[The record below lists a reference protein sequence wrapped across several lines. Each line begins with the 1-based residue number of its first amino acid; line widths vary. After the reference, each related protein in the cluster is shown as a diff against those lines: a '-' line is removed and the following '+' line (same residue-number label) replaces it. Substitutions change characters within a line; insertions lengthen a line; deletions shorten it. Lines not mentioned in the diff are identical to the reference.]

1 MSGLYR
7 LDDLRVDIARRRV
20 LRGETELDV
29 AGLSFDL
36 LAYLLSQGDHVV
48 SFDELIAAVW
58 APAVVGEDTV
68 TQRVKLLRQALGDD
82 GRNPRYLRS
91 VRGRGYQLC
100 QMPQP
105 LAATPASA
113 KPAST
118 TMTAMPAATATAAK
132 TSSLPG
138 LRWVLLLVSL
148 PLLSLA
154 ALMLLRQRD
163 AAAPPANERE
173 QRLQRARYY
182 AGIGQQDDI
191 ERAIALYQSL
201 LREDANDAAAQT
213 GLSFA
218 YSTRVCLYNQPP
230 DGAAQAEQLALS
242 VLARQPRD
250 SLALAALAYSHDC
263 RGHLAA
269 AIAYYEQAVAADPA
283 ARRDSAASLA
293 YLYMVKGRLAEALA
307 RHLDGLG
314 AATKPR
320 YLEIQLARNLEL
332 LGETAAAEQRYRRS
346 FELYPDNVFSNAA
359 WPRALLLQGR
369 LAEAQQA
376 LDEALRRT
384 RHPELY
390 LLQGELAL
398 LRGDRPGAAD
408 AYTSAA
414 RLRPHASLPQ
424 TLALL
429 QSEPPPAF
437 DVLRQRLAQLPQEQ
451 SAEQGGWPEDEIER
465 ALLLQALDDKPAAL
479 QALQAAVDAGWRD
492 RAWLQTSALFRPL
505 AAEPRFAVLLDDIA
519 ARVARERAQAAQAI
533 RAAAAAP

>member
-7 LDDLRVDIARRRV
+7 LDDLRVDIARRQV
-20 LRGETELDV
+20 LRGDVALDV

-36 LAYLLSQGDHVV
+36 LAYLLEQGDRVV
-48 SFDELIAAVW
+48 SFDQLIAAVW

-100 QMPQP
+100 QAPQR
-105 LAATPASA
+105 LDSVEAAT
-113 KPAST
+113 
-118 TMTAMPAATATAAK
+118 TAAAVS
-132 TSSLPG
+132 THSG
-138 LRWVLLLVSL
+138 LRWVVLLTAL
-148 PLLSLA
+148 PLIALA
-154 ALMLLRQRD
+154 VLALLRQRD
-163 AAAPPANERE
+163 AVPPPAGERE

-191 ERAIALYQSL
+191 ERAIALYQAL
-201 LREDANDAAAQT
+201 LREDANDTAAQT

-230 DGAAQAEQLALS
+230 EGAVQAEQLAQS

-263 RGHLAA
+263 RGHLAT
-269 AIAYYEQAVAADPA
+269 AIGYYEQAVALDPA

-293 YLYMVKGRLAEALA
+293 YLYMVQGKLAQALA
-307 RHLDGLG
+307 MNLAGLH
-314 AATKPR
+314 AAAKPR

-346 FELYPDNVFSNAA
+346 FQLYPDNVFSNAA

-376 LDEALRRT
+376 LDEARRRT
-384 RHPELY
+384 RHPELD

-398 LRGDRPGAAD
+398 LRGDRSAA
-408 AYTSAA
+408 AAAFASAA
-414 RLRPHASLPQ
+414 RLRPHASMPQ

-429 QSEPPPAF
+429 QSDPPPSA
-437 DVLRQRLAQLPQEQ
+437 DALRQRLAQLPQEP
-451 SAEQGGWPEDEIER
+451 APAQGGWPEDELER
-465 ALLLQALDDKPAAL
+465 TLLLQALDEKAAAL
-479 QALQAAVDAGWRD
+479 QALRAAVDAGWRD
-492 RAWLQTSALFRPL
+492 RAYLQTSALFRPL
-505 AAEPRFAVLLDDIA
+505 AAEPGFAAVLDDLA
-519 ARVARERAQAAQAI
+519 ARVARERAQAGEAI
-533 RAAAAAP
+533 RAAAATP

>member
-1 MSGLYR
+1 MPVAAAVSGLYR
-7 LDDLRVDIARRRV
+7 LDDLRVDTARRQVTRDDSA
-20 LRGETELDV
+20 LDV
-29 AGLSFDL
+29 GGLSFDL
-36 LAYLLSQGDHVV
+36 LAYLLAQGDRVV

-82 GRNPRYLRS
+82 GRKPRYLRS

-100 QMPQP
+100 HAPQR
-105 LAATPASA
+105 LDATPA
-113 KPAST
+113 
-118 TMTAMPAATATAAK
+118 TATPADLAPTAAAARK
-132 TSSLPG
+132 AAPLSG
-138 LRWVLLLVSL
+138 LRWVLLLTSL
-148 PLLSLA
+148 PLLVLA
-154 ALMLLRQRD
+154 ALVLMRTRE
-163 AAAPPANERE
+163 APSPPASERE

-191 ERAIALYQSL
+191 ERAIALYQAL
-201 LREDANDAAAQT
+201 LREDPNDAAAQT

-230 DGAAQAEQLALS
+230 AGAVQAEELAQA

-263 RGHLAA
+263 RGHIAT
-269 AIAYYEQAVAADPA
+269 AIDYYEQAVALDPTG
-283 ARRDSAASLA
+283 RRDSAASLA
-293 YLYMVKGRLAEALA
+293 YLYLIKGRLADALA
-307 RHLDGLG
+307 RHLDGLRDS
-314 AATKPR
+314 AKPR

-332 LGETAAAEQRYRRS
+332 LGETAAAERRYRRS
-346 FELYPDNVFSNAA
+346 FQLYPDNVFSNAA

-398 LRGDRPGAAD
+398 LRGDRRGAAD
-408 AYTSAA
+408 AYASAA

-429 QSEPPPAF
+429 QSDPPPTAET
-437 DVLRQRLAQLPQEQ
+437 LRERLAQLPPA
-451 SAEQGGWPEDEIER
+451 AEQDGWPDDQLER
-465 ALLLQALDDKPAAL
+465 ALLLQALGDHAAAL
-479 QALQAAVDAGWRD
+479 KALHAAVEAGWRD

-505 AAEPRFAVLLDDIA
+505 AAEPGFAVVLDDIA
-519 ARVARERAQAAQAI
+519 ARVARERERAAEAI

>member
-1 MSGLYR
+1 MAVSGLYR
-7 LDDLRVDIARRRV
+7 LDDLRVDIARRQV
-20 LRGETELDV
+20 VRGEAVLDV

-36 LAYLLSQGDHVV
+36 LAYLLGQGDRVV

-100 QMPQP
+100 QAPQP
-105 LAATPASA
+105 LAAPAKTAAAPPAAKSTAPAS
-113 KPAST
+113 
-118 TMTAMPAATATAAK
+118 
-132 TSSLPG
+132 G
-138 LRWVLLLVSL
+138 LRWMVLLTSL
-148 PLLSLA
+148 PLLALA
-154 ALMLLRQRD
+154 VLLLLRQRD
-163 AAAPPANERE
+163 AAAPPASERE

-191 ERAIALYQSL
+191 ERAIALYEAL
-201 LREDANDAAAQT
+201 LREDPDDAPAQT

-230 DGAAQAEQLALS
+230 EGAAQAEQLAQA
-242 VLARQPRD
+242 VLAKRPRD

-263 RGHLAA
+263 RGHLAT
-269 AIAYYEQAVAADPA
+269 AIGYYEQAVAADPA

-293 YLYMVKGRLAEALA
+293 YLYMVKGRLAQALA
-307 RHLDGLG
+307 MNLDGLRD
-314 AATKPR
+314 AARPR

-346 FELYPDNVFSNAA
+346 FQLYPDNVFSNAA

-369 LAEAQQA
+369 LAEAQQT

-398 LRGDRPGAAD
+398 LRGDRRGAAD
-408 AYTSAA
+408 AYASAA
-414 RLRPHASLPQ
+414 KLRPHASLPQ

-429 QSEPPPAF
+429 QSDPPPPPE
-437 DVLRQRLAQLPQEQ
+437 VLRQRLAQLPQEPAPAQ
-451 SAEQGGWPEDEIER
+451 DGWPDDALER
-465 ALLLQALDDKPAAL
+465 ALLLQALGERAQAL
-479 QALQAAVDAGWRD
+479 QALRAAVDAGWRD
-492 RAWLQTSALFRPL
+492 RAWLQTSAQFRPL
-505 AAEPRFAVLLDDIA
+505 AAEPGFAVALDDIA
-519 ARVARERAQAAQAI
+519 ARVAREREQAAPAI

>member
-7 LDDLRVDIARRRV
+7 LDDLRVDIARRQV
-20 LRGETELDV
+20 VRGEAVLDV

-36 LAYLLSQGDHVV
+36 LAYLLGQGDRVV

-100 QMPQP
+100 QAPQP
-105 LAATPASA
+105 LDAPAAPPEAAKSAAPVPAS
-113 KPAST
+113 
-118 TMTAMPAATATAAK
+118 
-132 TSSLPG
+132 G
-138 LRWVLLLVSL
+138 LRWVLLLTSL
-148 PLLSLA
+148 PLLALA
-154 ALMLLRQRD
+154 ALLLLRQRD
-163 AAAPPANERE
+163 AATPTASEHE

-191 ERAIALYQSL
+191 ERAIALYQAL
-201 LREDANDAAAQT
+201 LREDPNDAPAQT

-230 DGAAQAEQLALS
+230 EGAAQAERLAQA
-242 VLARQPRD
+242 VLAKQPRD

-263 RGHLAA
+263 RGHLAT
-269 AIAYYEQAVAADPA
+269 AIGYYEQAVALDPA

-293 YLYMVKGRLAEALA
+293 YLYMVKGRLAQALA
-307 RHLDGLG
+307 MNLDGLRDT
-314 AATKPR
+314 AKPR

-346 FELYPDNVFSNAA
+346 FQLYPDNVFSNAA

-398 LRGDRPGAAD
+398 LRGDRQGAAD
-408 AYTSAA
+408 AYASAA
-414 RLRPHASLPQ
+414 QLRPHASLPQ

-429 QSEPPPAF
+429 QSDPPPAPET
-437 DVLRQRLAQLPQEQ
+437 LRQRLAQLPQEPAPAQ
-451 SAEQGGWPEDEIER
+451 DGWPDDELER
-465 ALLLQALDDKPAAL
+465 ALLLQSLGERAQAL
-479 QALQAAVDAGWRD
+479 QALRAAVDAGWRD
-492 RAWLQTSALFRPL
+492 RAWLQTSAQFRPL
-505 AAEPRFAVLLDDIA
+505 AAEPGFAVVLDDIA
-519 ARVARERAQAAQAI
+519 VRVAREREQAAQAI